1 MNASELK
8 GRAVVT
14 LSDAEKV
21 GHVDDVLFDPTLRQ
35 VLAFRVRQGT
45 RGPTET
51 VLRGA
56 VSSVGRDAVM
66 IPDPQSLN
74 LEERFAELAGAATL
88 KQAQGT
94 RLVSE
99 AGEVVGQVEDI
110 ELDDEA
116 RYVTAYVL
124 SGSLLERLRHATPH
138 VAASKVLRVGAGG
151 IMTVP
156 DDVASELRAGA

>member
-14 LSDAEKV
+14 LSDAQKI
-21 GHVDDVLFDPTLRQ
+21 GRVDDVLFDPALRQ
-35 VLAFRVRQGT
+35 VLGFRVRQSGH
-45 RGPTET
+45 GPVET
-51 VLRGA
+51 VPRSA
-56 VSSVGRDAVM
+56 VSSVGHDAVM

-74 LEERFAELAGAATL
+74 LEERFAELTGAATL

-94 RLVSE
+94 QVVSE
-99 AGEVVGQVEDI
+99 GGEVVGQVEDI

-116 RYVTAYVL
+116 RTVTAYVL
-124 SGSLLERLRHATPH
+124 GGSFLERLRHATPH
-138 VAASKVLRVGAGG
+138 VAASKVLRVGSGG

-156 DDVASELRAGA
+156 NDVATELHAGA

>member
-14 LSDAEKV
+14 LSDATKI
-21 GHVDDVLFDPTLRQ
+21 GHVDDILFDPTLRQ
-35 VLAFRVRQGT
+35 VLGFRVRHSA
-45 RGPTET
+45 RGPIET
-51 VLRGA
+51 VLRSA

-66 IPDPQSLN
+66 ISDPQALN

-99 AGEVVGQVEDI
+99 SGEVVGEVEDI

-116 RYVTAYVL
+116 GAVTAYVL
-124 SGSLLERLRHATPH
+124 GGSFLARLRHATPH
-138 VAASKVLRVGAGG
+138 VAANKILRVGSGG
-151 IMTVP
+151 IMTIP
-156 DDVASELRAGA
+156 DDVASELHAGA